1 MMPDTVAR
9 SASRLLA
16 LLSVAAGLAL
26 PVESMATE
34 PPAELLAALHRGGH
48 VLLVRHAQTEPGVGD
63 PPGMRLSDCATQRNL
78 SAAGREQARAIGA
91 AVRSRAIPVA
101 AVRSSQW
108 CRCLDTARL
117 AFGDDAP
124 IGAWPALNSFFD
136 DRSGEAARTR
146 ELRAALGDVPRT
158 ANVVWV
164 THQVN
169 ITAFTGVVPAP
180 GEIVV
185 VRSSADGVTVVGRWS
200 P

>member
-1 MMPDTVAR
+1 MVFQILAR
-9 SASRLLA
+9 SAGRVAGLLI
-16 LLSVAAGLAL
+16 AAAALAL
-26 PVESMATE
+26 PIPSTAAE
-34 PPAELLAALHRGGH
+34 PPAELLAALQRGGFA
-48 VLLVRHAQTEPGVGD
+48 LLVRHAQTEPGVGD

-91 AVRSRAIPVA
+91 AVRSRVIPVA

-117 AFGDDAP
+117 AFGDHAP
-124 IGAWPALNSFFD
+124 VSAWPALNSFFD
-136 DRSGEAARTR
+136 DRSAEAARTR
-146 ELRAALGDVPRT
+146 ELRAALAAVPGA

-169 ITAFTGVVPAP
+169 ITALTGVAPAP

-185 VRSSADGVTVVGRWS
+185 VRKAADGVTVAGRWM